1 MHYKHITHRRLGTY
15 NRFPGRDPTC
25 RLCAQDDES
34 SVHIGTCPALDNV
47 FDTIHYLTD
56 VSPADSPGNKTTTE
70 KAVERLFLLPNSS
83 PSPARETLYL
93 LAWRY
98 ILTDF
103 YRIHY
108 DNVKFN
114 SDHVVRRTLERYTT
128 LCKAALYG
136 NNTDAS
142 RRAKA
147 DMGRQPKKRIDVND
161 LRPIFE
167 TNDDNDLVP
176 SSKLIAVLERLNI
189 QHIIQRKNNTGL
201 SDQG

>member
-1 MHYKHITHRRLGTY
+1 MAKYCFAKQRGT
-15 NRFPGRDPTC
+15 
-25 RLCAQDDES
+25 A
-34 SVHIGTCPALDNV
+34 
-47 FDTIHYLTD
+47 
-56 VSPADSPGNKTTTE
+56 TT
-70 KAVERLFLLPNSS
+70 R
-83 PSPARETLYL
+83 
-93 LAWRY
+93 
-98 ILTDF
+98 
-103 YRIHY
+103 
-108 DNVKFN
+108 
-114 SDHVVRRTLERYTT
+114 
-128 LCKAALYG
+128 
-136 NNTDAS
+136 NTDAS

>member
-1 MHYKHITHRRLGTY
+1 MI
-15 NRFPGRDPTC
+15 
-25 RLCAQDDES
+25 
-34 SVHIGTCPALDNV
+34 
-47 FDTIHYLTD
+47 
-56 VSPADSPGNKTTTE
+56 
-70 KAVERLFLLPNSS
+70 
-83 PSPARETLYL
+83 YL

-108 DNVKFN
+108 DNIKFN
-114 SDHVVRRTLERYTT
+114 SDHVIRRTLERYTM

-147 DMGRQPKKRIDVND
+147 DMGRQPKKRIDVNEF
-161 LRPIFE
+161 RPIFE
-167 TNDDNDLVP
+167 TNDDNELVP
-176 SSKLIAVLERLNI
+176 SSKLITVLERLNI
-189 QHIIQRKNNTGL
+189 KHTIQQKNNTGS